1 MSFPIRP
8 SQTKIVATLGPAC
21 ESPEMIRDMILAG
34 VDVFRLNAAHGTLD
48 DHQRRLQT
56 VRQAEA
62 ELRRPVAVLLDLA
75 GPKIR
80 VGDILG
86 GSLECHLND
95 VVRIVKDSKAL
106 QPGELSTTFPP
117 ILDDLEVGNRVLL
130 ADGLIE
136 LKVIGKSAE
145 AVECRVVQPGMVRSR
160 QGMHVPGARLR
171 VRAMDDADFAAAEW
185 AARNEIDFVGLSFVR
200 TAEDIRELREHLRNH
215 NSEAQIIAK
224 IEKAEALD
232 CLAEIVSAADGVMVA
247 RGDLGVETDIARLAV
262 AQKEIVRA
270 AKQHRRPVIVATQM
284 LDSMQHSPLPT
295 RAEVTDVANA
305 VLDGADAC
313 MLSGE
318 TAIGRFPLESVAMM
332 HRIALAAEEYAS
344 STSQDVARSGGR
356 AASGGSDDSISE
368 SAALHAGCI
377 AAELKAKLLIVATQ
391 SGKTALRISKHRF
404 SVPTV
409 GVSANPTALR
419 RMALYWGIIP
429 LPQAPASESDQ
440 LLRFVVEWG
449 LKEKLLHA
457 GDLVVTI
464 HGTGFPGTTHNGI
477 LVQRVNDSNPVQDLE
492 ESRA

>member
-86 GSLECHLND
+86 GSLECHAND
-95 VVRIVKDSKAL
+95 VVRIVKSSTAL

-136 LKVIGKSAE
+136 LKVIGKSPE

-160 QGMHVPGARLR
+160 QGMHVPGARLC
-171 VRAMDDADFAAAEW
+171 VRAMDETDFAAAEW

-262 AQKEIVRA
+262 AQKQIVRA

-344 STSQDVARSGGR
+344 FPRREVHRSDER
-356 AASGGSDDSISE
+356 KVFGGSDDSICE
-368 SAALHAGCI
+368 SAALHAGWI
-377 AAELKAKLLIVATQ
+377 AAELNAKLLIVATH

-404 SVPTV
+404 GVPTV

-429 LPQAPASESDQ
+429 LPQAPAAESDQ
-440 LLRFVVEWG
+440 LLRFVVQWG